1 MQMSALWQA
10 VRSST
15 VAYFSSGP
23 SRKVLRRKLVV
34 LSLLPALLVLGI
46 AVKLVLMV
54 AYGESARSDFLKYDS
69 YGMDRDVRML
79 KAFNVIDS
87 YKAYFTAGDR
97 YLLEGK
103 LADAEV
109 EFKKSLELV
118 DQDESCPVRI
128 NLAVVLEA
136 LGDVKNAGKHRDQA
150 KPLWQ
155 EALTVVQQAPAG
167 CFNTTTEPNEEQR
180 KHRNET
186 EKRLQDKLKDPEPKS
201 SDGQGGQNKGG
212 GQGDSGQGDQPPS
225 PGNPP
230 PSPGEQPPSPGNP
243 PPSPGE
249 QPPSPGE
256 QPPSPGNPP
265 PNPGDQGQPG
275 QSGQDTG
282 QPGPDGQIPTGEPTT
297 QGPDTVGADRVTTE
311 SGGTATHELNP
322 RQGDPGDVLKRLLED
337 SGATGIDRE

>member
-1 MQMSALWQA
+1 MQMSAVWQT

-34 LSLLPALLVLGI
+34 VSLLPALLVLGI

-79 KAFNVIDS
+79 KSFNVIDS
-87 YKAYFTAGDR
+87 YKAYFAAGDR

-118 DQDESCPVRI
+118 EADESCPVRI

-136 LGDVKNAGKHRDQA
+136 LGDVKNAAKHRDQA

-212 GQGDSGQGDQPPS
+212 GQGDSGQAD
-225 PGNPP
+225 PP

-256 QPPSPGNPP
+256 Q
-265 PNPGDQGQPG
+265 GQPG
-275 QSGQDTG
+275 QSGQGPG

-297 QGPDTVGADRVTTE
+297 QGPDTVGADRVTTD

-322 RQGDPGDVLKRLLED
+322 HQGDPGDVLKRLLED